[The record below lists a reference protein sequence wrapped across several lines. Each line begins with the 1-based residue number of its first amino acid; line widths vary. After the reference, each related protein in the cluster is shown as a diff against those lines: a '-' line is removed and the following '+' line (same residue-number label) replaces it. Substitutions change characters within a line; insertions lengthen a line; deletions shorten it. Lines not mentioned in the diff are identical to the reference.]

1 MYTFGDGRVV
11 QTSPVT
17 RSLYPSHCLGVVL
30 SCPHWLIWIS
40 GSWEFV
46 LTAEGWGNGPFITL
60 MEEYW
65 LWCRS
70 TIPVCNSNGLPEK
83 SQMKRHR
90 GISRKRE
97 TPLRWL
103 LAPYYLFMCKCV
115 CQHFLLMRPDREK
128 STNTLLKGHH
138 RKPICSHLHIVISCH
153 AESLFYLSRFR
164 DISL

>member
-1 MYTFGDGRVV
+1 MLTAGEVKDSMHSSGNR
-11 QTSPVT
+11 
-17 RSLYPSHCLGVVL
+17 PSAGGGGGWSATLFTPHIVLGVAL

-83 SQMKRHR
+83 SRMKSHR

-97 TPLRWL
+97 TPLPRL
-103 LAPYYLFMCKCV
+103 LAPCYLCRPV
-115 CQHFLLMRPDREK
+115 CACTFSAINM
-128 STNTLLKGHH
+128 
-138 RKPICSHLHIVISCH
+138 
-153 AESLFYLSRFR
+153 SRLR
-164 DISL
+164 GWAQARC

>member
-1 MYTFGDGRVV
+1 MNVTVCVDCGWGKRQHALHRKPSISWGRGVEVV
-11 QTSPVT
+11 SN
-17 RSLYPSHCLGVVL
+17 SLHPSHRRGVAL

-83 SQMKRHR
+83 SRMKSHR
-90 GISRKRE
+90 GLSRKRE
-97 TPLRWL
+97 TPLPRL
-103 LAPYYLFMCKCV
+103 LAPCYLCRPV
-115 CQHFLLMRPDREK
+115 CACTFSAINMSRL
-128 STNTLLKGHH
+128 
-138 RKPICSHLHIVISCH
+138 RKWAQSHC
-153 AESLFYLSRFR
+153 
-164 DISL
+164 